1 MSTFP
6 TSLDT
11 DQPQRLEQMDSA
23 FESRIHLTLNYSEL
37 DKSCRRQVWSK
48 FLSRDTG
55 TDEINTITEAD
66 LDKLAKIQLNGR
78 QIKNVLKT
86 AQLLADRYDE
96 GLGMKHLD
104 TVLKL
109 RKANEKRTV
118 GFFGGD

>member
-1 MSTFP
+1 
-6 TSLDT
+6 
-11 DQPQRLEQMDSA
+11 MDSA

-37 DKSCRRQVWSK
+37 DKSSRRQVWSK

-66 LDKLAKIQLNGR
+66 LDKLAKTQLNGR

-86 AQLLADRYDE
+86 AQLLANRYEE
-96 GLGMKHLD
+96 GLGMSHLD

-118 GFFGGD
+118 SFFGGE